1 MCGIAGIIQKE
12 RNIREQEQL
21 LRRMQCALERR
32 GPDQEGIFC
41 LDTCGL
47 VHRRFRFNEQ
57 EMMIA

>member
-32 GPDQEGIFC
+32 GKASAK
-41 LDTCGL
+41 
-47 VHRRFRFNEQ
+47 HH
-57 EMMIA
+57 